1 MPDDRWWDNGK
12 SEKEELGS
20 KEEVEEMMNHTEM
33 MNIKREEEMAQA
45 QHELNMSKM
54 NQEILETKSGSPTPA
69 TINQGAMMNQT
80 EKEGPFSWMTDDP
93 GYLFLAIIVSLGLV
107 GSIVASI

>member
-45 QHELNMSKM
+45 QHEFDMNKI
-54 NQEILETKSGSPTPA
+54 NQEMLETKAGNPTPA
-69 TINQGAMMNQT
+69 TKNQGAAINQT
-80 EKEGPFSWMTDDP
+80 NKEGCLLYTSPSPRDDT
-93 GYLFLAIIVSLGLV
+93 
-107 GSIVASI
+107 